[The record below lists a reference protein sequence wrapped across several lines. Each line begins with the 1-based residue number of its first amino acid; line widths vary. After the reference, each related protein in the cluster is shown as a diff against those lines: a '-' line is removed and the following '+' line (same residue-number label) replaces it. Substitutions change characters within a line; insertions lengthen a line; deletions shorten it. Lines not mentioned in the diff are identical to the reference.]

1 MLAEMN
7 KFRPDFT
14 VEMYRN
20 IGYALSSNQQF
31 RREFDD
37 IVAGLRKA
45 GVREQ

>member
-1 MLAEMN
+1 
-7 KFRPDFT
+7 
-14 VEMYRN
+14 MYRN
-20 IGYALSSNQQF
+20 IGYALSSNQNF